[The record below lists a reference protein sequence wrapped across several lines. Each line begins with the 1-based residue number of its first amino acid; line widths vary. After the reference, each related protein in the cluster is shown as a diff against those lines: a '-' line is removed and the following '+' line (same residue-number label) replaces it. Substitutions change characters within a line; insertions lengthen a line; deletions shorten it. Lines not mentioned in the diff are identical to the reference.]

1 MRPVDPGSFRASS
14 LLLAVSLILAA
25 CAGLPTARMEMP
37 ATLAP
42 GEPQTLE
49 GPIGSAQGEF
59 RLGELHGRFQRSAS
73 RLTWFDRLA
82 QDRATLGY
90 TLEPDGLRADCT
102 LQGQSA
108 KAGVLQIPVARMTY
122 LCAYSQRGAPLA
134 HRLDLRAIDSA
145 LGTRAERR
153 GRIEMDGIVLEL
165 QSVHRV
171 QGSPLPLAAPV
182 GYLFLHDGRP
192 VAALD
197 LNDVRARLW
206 RRHSDAPD
214 SALARAVSHAAL
226 ALALLWDPATQ

>member
-1 MRPVDPGSFRASS
+1 MTPVDPGSFRVAG
-14 LLLAVSLILAA
+14 LLLAVSLTMTA
-25 CAGLPTARMEMP
+25 CAGLQTARMEMP
-37 ATLAP
+37 ATLAL

-49 GPIGSAQGEF
+49 GPIGSAQGEL

-73 RLTWFDRLA
+73 RLTWFERLA
-82 QDRATLGY
+82 QDRATLSY
-90 TLEPDGLRADCT
+90 TLEPDGLRANCT
-102 LQGQSA
+102 LHGQSA

-122 LCAYSQRGAPLA
+122 LCAYSRGGAPLS
-134 HRLDLRAIDSA
+134 HRLELRAVDTS

-153 GRIEMDGIVLEL
+153 GRLEMDGISLEL
-165 QSVHRV
+165 HSVHRV

-182 GYLFLHDGRP
+182 GYLFHHDGRP

-226 ALALLWDPATQ
+226 ALALLWDPATN